1 MTVDEPVVP
10 PGHGDERGVPP
21 GAETG
26 YRTETTAG
34 PPTTRS
40 RTPMD
45 DESPMM
51 RRDRTPPPPRA
62 PGAGRHLGA
71 AVREMVVVAAMA
83 LALSFIVKTWLMQAF
98 YIPSDSMEDTLVRHD
113 RVVVSKLTPGP
124 MDLKRGDVVVFADPG
139 NWLQEPPPSD
149 RGAFLNTV
157 RDGLI
162 FIGLLPDTSEGHL
175 IKRVIGV
182 PGDRVVC
189 CDKKDRITVNGSP
202 LKEPYIKPG
211 QKPSDTTFDV
221 TVPAGRVWVM
231 GDNRGNSADSR
242 FHDPGAVPIDLIVGR
257 AVAIVWPL
265 DRISMLSDYPD
276 TFAAVPRAGAPLDS
290 GNTVVAAAPPHPG

>member
-10 PGHGDERGVPP
+10 PGHGDDPGVPS
-21 GAETG
+21 GAESR
-26 YRTETTAG
+26 YRTETDAG

-45 DESPMM
+45 DESPMT
-51 RRDRTPPPPRA
+51 RRDRTPPPPRP

-71 AVREMVVVAAMA
+71 AAREMIVVAAMA
-83 LALSFIVKTWLMQAF
+83 LVLSFVVKTWLMQAF

-139 NWLQEPPPSD
+139 NWLQEPAPAD
-149 RGAFLNTV
+149 RGAFLNTL

-175 IKRVIGV
+175 IKRVIGL

-189 CDKKDRITVNGSP
+189 CDKKDRIPTSRPGRSRVTRRSTSRSP
-202 LKEPYIKPG
+202 R
-211 QKPSDTTFDV
+211 DV
-221 TVPAGRVWVM
+221 CG
-231 GDNRGNSADSR
+231 
-242 FHDPGAVPIDLIVGR
+242 
-257 AVAIVWPL
+257 
-265 DRISMLSDYPD
+265 
-276 TFAAVPRAGAPLDS
+276 
-290 GNTVVAAAPPHPG
+290 